1 MSVLEDAFYGAGWDE
16 SQHPRN
22 PSGTPVGGQ
31 FSSKTTVVVGPV
43 EVRGEGPAGKV
54 YHADEQAST
63 LPAEITAWKEEE
75 PRTYAQKAYFAA
87 KDPGNHLIVV
97 RRDGE
102 LIGVGQFTDTGGLE
116 LHGGYFGAV
125 KGGGLP
131 LFNAFLEE
139 AEKRGVGAV
148 WEAGNERAAQL
159 YNRLGIPYQY
169 GPPSMEEFEE
179 FGQDFGSYED
189 YVDVWREEFGNTYAL
204 TADQVRLLSAD
215 MFALA
220 REPGRAQA
228 ERSEQEREER
238 RGMGP
243 PLFSSADWPAL
254 FASGWVEED
263 HPRDPGGE
271 HGGEFIAKGTT
282 AEAER
287 PVMGLGTPEQEANL
301 RSKNAV
307 PPLVEE
313 QMEAD
318 LKAFLDESDLQ
329 MRMPES
335 ALLEVLSDGE
345 FYNQHQ
351 AQAARGM
358 GRSPM
363 SEALMFGLDEATDP
377 SQLPK
382 YGYLGPD
389 TEGVIGYG
397 GVKVFFKD
405 EVKDRSTFVV
415 GDSLMHGP
423 AVVMPSPVRDPSY
436 LSAGVFQIDEAM
448 TAWADSMGMIGEY
461 DPENPESGMNLRYG
475 SETDFI
481 PSGEGWHYSL
491 AEGNT
496 SVPYFEAQI
505 YGKLTP
511 DDIERVEILPE
522 EDWDLEDPLTGLPQV
537 EDHAKLREL
546 ITQLEKRKIP
556 IGTYDA
562 PGDYSGEW
570 A

>member
-1 MSVLEDAFYGAGWDE
+1 MSTGGDRLPEPEQQLAKEDATLLQDLASSSVSEHRRLYRGAVMDFDTFAETHQPGQTLELDSLTAATPDEGIAEIYTDLQFVGAEDNERGWAKIVYQIDGETAGIDRPNQPETILPRGSTFEVVDAEPRGGDGSIWDVKLRPLGLSASGWDE
-16 SQHPRN
+16 SQHPRD
-22 PSGTPVGGQ
+22 PGGDQGGQ
-31 FSSKTTVVVGPV
+31 FV
-43 EVRGEGPAGKV
+43 E
-54 YHADEQAST
+54 
-63 LPAEITAWKEEE
+63 
-75 PRTYAQKAYFAA
+75 
-87 KDPGNHLIVV
+87 
-97 RRDGE
+97 
-102 LIGVGQFTDTGGLE
+102 
-116 LHGGYFGAV
+116 
-125 KGGGLP
+125 
-131 LFNAFLEE
+131 
-139 AEKRGVGAV
+139 
-148 WEAGNERAAQL
+148 
-159 YNRLGIPYQY
+159 
-169 GPPSMEEFEE
+169 
-179 FGQDFGSYED
+179 
-189 YVDVWREEFGNTYAL
+189 
-204 TADQVRLLSAD
+204 
-215 MFALA
+215 
-220 REPGRAQA
+220 
-228 ERSEQEREER
+228 
-238 RGMGP
+238 
-243 PLFSSADWPAL
+243 
-254 FASGWVEED
+254 
-263 HPRDPGGE
+263 
-271 HGGEFIAKGTT
+271 KGTT
-282 AEAER
+282 AVAER
-287 PVMGLGTPEQEANL
+287 PMMGLGTPEQEANL

-546 ITQLEKRKIP
+546 IAQLEKRKIP
-556 IGTYDA
+556 VGTYDA